1 MDLFTGKK
9 IADLRKF
16 NSLSQEALA
25 EKLGVSRQAVSK
37 WERGEASP
45 DMDNLRALAGIFG
58 IGLDDLLGDKKASEI
73 LFAPT
78 EKQPQPA
85 VAEPPENLVIT
96 RDATDPQPEG
106 TTPGA
111 PVFAEKKAG
120 ESPAPET
127 EKNGKKEVLKS
138 TAKKIKKHR
147 DRQKE
152 LPRYRPELADKLKK
166 IPVFL
171 LVPAFYVVCGIL
183 LHLWH
188 PGWLSILF
196 IPIYYMFIW
205 ACGGKNRKSF
215 LYRLPIPFLVIV
227 LYVLTGLLF
236 NTWHPGWLVF
246 LCVPLYYAAV
256 WKSA

>member
-96 RDATDPQPEG
+96 RDATDPQPKE
-106 TTPGA
+106 T
-111 PVFAEKKAG
+111 
-120 ESPAPET
+120 APET
-127 EKNGKKEVLKS
+127 AFVTEEKDAAQNQPEKKISLVKKQAE
-138 TAKKIKKHR
+138 KIKKAR
-147 DRQKE
+147 EKKKD

-171 LVPAFYVVCGIL
+171 LVPALYVVCGIL

-256 WKSA
+256 WKSE